1 MDATALKALDGR
13 RIVLGV
19 TGGIAAYKVA
29 SLASLL
35 VKSGAEVRV
44 VMTEAAQEF
53 ISARTFRELTGQPV
67 GTAMFGETSNYRVEH
82 IALAQFAELVVIAPA
97 TANFLAKAA
106 HGIADDLLTTMILAT
121 KAPIMVAPSMNV
133 NMFENAATQENL
145 SLLRRRGFQVIEPA
159 VGHLAC
165 GTSGRGRLPEPEE
178 LATAINDFFDRSN
191 KRELE
196 GKRIIVTAGGTI
208 EPIDPVRY
216 IGNRSS
222 GKMGFALA
230 ESAARR
236 GARVL
241 LVTAPSALADPLNV
255 EVVRIETA
263 CQMREAVLAE
273 YDRCD
278 AVIMS
283 AAVADYR
290 PRLVATE
297 KIKKS
302 EPTLTIEL
310 EKNPD
315 ILFELGQKK
324 ARQVLIGFAAET
336 TNIEEYAARKLEQKN
351 LDLIVANDVT
361 VAGAGFNADTNVVTM
376 MARDSSREDFPLMPK
391 SELADLIVERL
402 INIIR
407 LNEEAEK

>member
-67 GTAMFGETSNYRVEH
+67 GTAMFGETSNYRIEH

-222 GKMGFALA
+222 GKMGFAIA
-230 ESAARR
+230 EAAIRH

-241 LVTAPSALADPLNV
+241 LITAPSALDDPRGA
-255 EVVRIETA
+255 EVVRVETA
-263 CQMREAVLAE
+263 RQMREAVLSE
-273 YDRCD
+273 YERAD

-290 PRLVATE
+290 AKTIAPE

-302 EPTLTIEL
+302 APTLTIEL

-315 ILFELGQKK
+315 ILYELGQKK
-324 ARQVLIGFAAET
+324 SHQILIGFAAET
-336 TNIEEYAARKLEQKN
+336 TNVEEYAARKLEQKN
-351 LDLIVANDVT
+351 LDFIVANNVAT
-361 VAGAGFNADTNVVTM
+361 AGAGFNADTNIAM
-376 MARDSSREDFPLMPK
+376 ILWRDGRSEKFPLMPK
-391 SELADLIVERL
+391 SELAELIIERL
-402 INIIR
+402 IKQ
-407 LNEEAEK
+407 LL

>member
-1 MDATALKALDGR
+1 MSMDSRALTAIDGR

-29 SLASLL
+29 NLASLL
-35 VKSGAEVRV
+35 TKSGAQVRV
-44 VMTEAAQEF
+44 VMTKSAQEF
-53 ISARTFRELTGQPV
+53 ISARTFRELTSQPV
-67 GTAMFGETSNYRVEH
+67 GTEMFGSSNEHVEH
-82 IALAQFAELVVIAPA
+82 IALAQFAELVLIAPA

-106 HGIADDLLTTMILAT
+106 HGIADDLLTTMVLAT
-121 KAPIMVAPSMNV
+121 KAPIMAAPSMNV
-133 NMFENAATQENL
+133 NMFENAATQENI
-145 SLLRRRGFQVIEPA
+145 SILRRRGYHVIEPTE
-159 VGHLAC
+159 GHLAC
-165 GTSGRGRLPEPEE
+165 GTSGRGRLPEPED
-178 LATAINDFFDRSN
+178 LAMAINKWFERSFN
-191 KRELE
+191 RDLE
-196 GKRIIVTAGGTI
+196 GKSIIVTAGGTI

-230 ESAARR
+230 EAAAAH
-236 GARVL
+236 GAKVL
-241 LVTAPSALADPLNV
+241 LVTAPSALSDPRGV
-255 EVVRIETA
+255 EVVRVETA
-263 CQMREAVLAE
+263 CQMREAVLKVYAQ
-273 YDRCD
+273 CD

-290 PRLVATE
+290 PKIVAAE

-324 ARQVLIGFAAET
+324 SHQILIGFAAET
-336 TNIEEYAARKLEQKN
+336 MNIEEYALRKLEQKN

-361 VAGAGFNADTNVVTM
+361 VSGAGFNTDTNVVM
-376 MARDSSREDFPLMPK
+376 MFARDGSKENFPLMPK
-391 SELADLIVERL
+391 SELADLIVARL
-402 INIIR
+402 IK
-407 LNEEAEK
+407 LL

>member
-1 MDATALKALDGR
+1 M
-13 RIVLGV
+13 
-19 TGGIAAYKVA
+19 IAKN
-29 SLASLL
+29 L
-35 VKSGAEVRV
+35 
-44 VMTEAAQEF
+44 TELIGKTPMLE
-53 ISARTFRELTGQPV
+53 
-67 GTAMFGETSNYRVEH
+67 
-82 IALAQFAELVVIAPA
+82 IALPQ
-97 TANFLAKAA
+97 
-106 HGIADDLLTTMILAT
+106 
-121 KAPIMVAPSMNV
+121 S
-133 NMFENAATQENL
+133 
-145 SLLRRRGFQVIEPA
+145 
-159 VGHLAC
+159 
-165 GTSGRGRLPEPEE
+165 
-178 LATAINDFFDRSN
+178 
-191 KRELE
+191 
-196 GKRIIVTAGGTI
+196 
-208 EPIDPVRY
+208 
-216 IGNRSS
+216 
-222 GKMGFALA
+222 
-230 ESAARR
+230 

-241 LVTAPSALADPLNV
+241 LVTAPSALADPIDV

>member
-1 MDATALKALDGR
+1 MDATELKSIAGKK
-13 RIVLGV
+13 IILGV
-19 TGGIAAYKVA
+19 TGGIAAYKIA

-35 VKSGAEVRV
+35 VKGGATVRV
-44 VMTEAAQEF
+44 VMTAAAKEF
-53 ISARTFRELTGQPV
+53 ISARTFQELTGQPV
-67 GTAMFGETSNYRVEH
+67 SSEMFGSSNYRVEH
-82 IALAQFAELVVIAPA
+82 IELARWADAVMIAPA

-121 KAPIMVAPSMNV
+121 TAPIMVAPSMNDK
-133 NMFENAATQENL
+133 MLSNAATQENISIL
-145 SLLRRRGFQVIEPA
+145 KRRGFLVIEPSE
-159 VGHLAC
+159 GHLAC

-178 LATAINDFFDRSN
+178 LATRLNDFFSRST
-191 KRELE
+191 KELE
-196 GKRIIVTAGGTI
+196 GKKIIVTAGGTI

-222 GKMGFALA
+222 GKMGFAIA
-230 ESAARR
+230 ESAARH

-241 LVTAPSALADPLNV
+241 LITAPSALDDPRGV

-263 CQMREAVLAE
+263 RQMREAVLNA
-273 YDRCD
+273 YDDCD

-290 PRLVATE
+290 VKTPASE

-324 ARQVLIGFAAET
+324 RRQILIGFAAET
-336 TNIEEYAARKLEQKN
+336 TNLQEYAARKLEQKN
-351 LDLIVANDVT
+351 LDFIVANN
-361 VAGAGFNADTNVVTM
+361 VAQVGAGFNADTNIAM
-376 MARDSSREDFPLMPK
+376 IMSRDGSTENFPLIPK
-391 SELADLIVERL
+391 AELAELIIARL
-402 INIIR
+402 IKKI
-407 LNEEAEK
+407 

>member
-1 MDATALKALDGR
+1 MDATSLQAIKGKK
-13 RIVLGV
+13 IVLGV
-19 TGGIAAYKVA
+19 TGGIAAFKIA

-44 VMTEAAQEF
+44 VMTAAAQEF
-53 ISARTFRELTGQPV
+53 ISARTFQELTGQPV
-67 GTAMFGETSNYRVEH
+67 STEMFGSSSNYHVEH
-82 IALAQFAELVVIAPA
+82 IALAQWAELVMIAPA

-121 KAPIMVAPSMNV
+121 TASIMVSPSMNV
-133 NMFENAATQENL
+133 NMYENAATQENI
-145 SLLRRRGFQVIEPA
+145 SLLRRRGFWIIEPA

-165 GTSGRGRLPEPEE
+165 GTTGKGRLPEPEE
-178 LATAINDFFDRSN
+178 LADRINEFFEGKA

-222 GKMGFALA
+222 GKMGFAIA
-230 ESAARR
+230 EAAARH

-241 LVTAPSALADPLNV
+241 LITAPSALSDPRGV
-255 EVVRIETA
+255 KVIRIETA
-263 CQMREAVLAE
+263 CQMREAVLKE
-273 YDRCD
+273 YDSCD

-290 PRLVATE
+290 AKTIAPE

-324 ARQVLIGFAAET
+324 SHQILMGFAAET
-336 TNIEEYAARKLEQKN
+336 TNVEEYAARKLEQKN
-351 LDLIVANDVT
+351 LDFIVANNVAT
-361 VAGAGFNADTNVVTM
+361 AGAGFNTDTNVAM
-376 MARDSSREDFPLMPK
+376 IICRGGKAEKFPLMPK
-391 SELADLIVERL
+391 TELAEIIIQRL
-402 INIIR
+402 IK
-407 LNEEAEK
+407 LF

>member
-1 MDATALKALDGR
+1 MDATSLQSIKGKK
-13 RIVLGV
+13 IVLGV
-19 TGGIAAYKVA
+19 TGGIAAFKIA

-35 VKSGAEVRV
+35 VKGGAEVRV
-44 VMTEAAQEF
+44 VMTKAATEF
-53 ISARTFRELTGQPV
+53 ISARTFQELTGQPV
-67 GTAMFGETSNYRVEH
+67 STEMFGGSSNYRVEH
-82 IALAQFAELVVIAPA
+82 IALAQWAELTVIAPA

-121 KAPIMVAPSMNV
+121 TAPIMVSPSMNV
-133 NMFENAATQENL
+133 NMFENAATQENI
-145 SLLRRRGFQVIEPA
+145 SILRRRGFLVIEPA

-165 GTSGRGRLPEPEE
+165 GTSGKGRLPEPEE
-178 LATAINDFFDRSN
+178 LAVRINEFFEGG
-191 KRELE
+191 ELE

-222 GKMGFALA
+222 GKMGFAIA
-230 ESAARR
+230 EAAIRH

-241 LVTAPSALADPLNV
+241 LITAPSALDDPRGA
-255 EVVRIETA
+255 EVVRVETA
-263 CQMREAVLAE
+263 RQMREAVLSE
-273 YDRCD
+273 YERAD

-290 PRLVATE
+290 AKTIAPE

-315 ILFELGQKK
+315 ILYELGQKK
-324 ARQVLIGFAAET
+324 SHQILIGFAAET
-336 TNIEEYAARKLEQKN
+336 TNVEEYAARKLEQKN
-351 LDLIVANDVT
+351 LDFIVANNVAT
-361 VAGAGFNADTNVVTM
+361 AGAGFNADTNIAM
-376 MARDSSREDFPLMPK
+376 ILWRDGRSEKFPLMPK
-391 SELADLIVERL
+391 SELAELIIERL
-402 INIIR
+402 IKQ
-407 LNEEAEK
+407 LL

>member
-1 MDATALKALDGR
+1 MDATSLQSIKGKK
-13 RIVLGV
+13 IVLGV
-19 TGGIAAYKVA
+19 TGGIAAFKIA

-35 VKSGAEVRV
+35 VKGGAEVRV
-44 VMTEAAQEF
+44 VMTEAATEF
-53 ISARTFRELTGQPV
+53 ISARTFQELTGQPV
-67 GTAMFGETSNYRVEH
+67 STEMFGGSSNYRVEH
-82 IALAQFAELVVIAPA
+82 IALAQWAELTVIAPA

-121 KAPIMVAPSMNV
+121 TAPIMVSPSMNV
-133 NMFENAATQENL
+133 NMFENAATQENI
-145 SLLRRRGFQVIEPA
+145 SILRRRGFLVIEPA

-165 GTSGRGRLPEPEE
+165 GTSGKGRLPEPEE
-178 LATAINDFFDRSN
+178 LAVRINEFFEGG
-191 KRELE
+191 ELE

-222 GKMGFALA
+222 GKMGFAIA
-230 ESAARR
+230 EAAIRH

-241 LVTAPSALADPLNV
+241 LITAPSALDDPRGA
-255 EVVRIETA
+255 EVVRVETA
-263 CQMREAVLAE
+263 RQMREAVLSE
-273 YDRCD
+273 YERAD

-290 PRLVATE
+290 AKTIAPE

-315 ILFELGQKK
+315 ILYELGQKK
-324 ARQVLIGFAAET
+324 SHQILIGFAAET
-336 TNIEEYAARKLEQKN
+336 TNVEEYAARKLEQKN
-351 LDLIVANDVT
+351 LDFIVANNVAT
-361 VAGAGFNADTNVVTM
+361 AGAGFNADTNIAM
-376 MARDSSREDFPLMPK
+376 ILWRDGRSEKFPLMPK
-391 SELADLIVERL
+391 SELAELIIERL
-402 INIIR
+402 IKQ
-407 LNEEAEK
+407 LL

>member
-1 MDATALKALDGR
+1 MDSRALTAIDGR

-29 SLASLL
+29 NLASLL
-35 VKSGAEVRV
+35 TKSGAQVRV
-44 VMTEAAQEF
+44 VMTKSAQEF
-53 ISARTFRELTGQPV
+53 ISARTFRELTSQPV
-67 GTAMFGETSNYRVEH
+67 GTEMFGSSNEHVEH
-82 IALAQFAELVVIAPA
+82 IALAQFAELVLIAPA

-106 HGIADDLLTTMILAT
+106 HGIADDLLTTMVLAT
-121 KAPIMVAPSMNV
+121 KAPIMAAPSMNV
-133 NMFENAATQENL
+133 NMFENAATQENI
-145 SLLRRRGFQVIEPA
+145 SILRRRGYHVIEPTE
-159 VGHLAC
+159 GHLAC
-165 GTSGRGRLPEPEE
+165 GTSGRGRLPEPED
-178 LATAINDFFDRSN
+178 LAMAINKWFERSFN
-191 KRELE
+191 RDLE
-196 GKRIIVTAGGTI
+196 GKSIIVTAGGTI

-230 ESAARR
+230 EAAAAH
-236 GARVL
+236 GAKVL
-241 LVTAPSALADPLNV
+241 LVTAPSALSDPRGV
-255 EVVRIETA
+255 EVVRVETA
-263 CQMREAVLAE
+263 CQMREAVLKVYAQ
-273 YDRCD
+273 CD

-290 PRLVATE
+290 PKIVAAE

-324 ARQVLIGFAAET
+324 SHQILIGFAAET
-336 TNIEEYAARKLEQKN
+336 MNIEEYALRKLEQKN

-361 VAGAGFNADTNVVTM
+361 VSGAGFNTDTNVVM
-376 MARDSSREDFPLMPK
+376 MFARDGSKENFPLMPK
-391 SELADLIVERL
+391 SELADLIVARL
-402 INIIR
+402 IK
-407 LNEEAEK
+407 LL

>member
-1 MDATALKALDGR
+1 MDATSLQAIKGKK
-13 RIVLGV
+13 IVLGV
-19 TGGIAAYKVA
+19 TGGIAAFKIA

-44 VMTEAAQEF
+44 VMTAAAQEF
-53 ISARTFRELTGQPV
+53 ISARTFQELTGQPV
-67 GTAMFGETSNYRVEH
+67 STEMFGSSSNYHVEH
-82 IALAQFAELVVIAPA
+82 IALAQWAELVMIAPA

-121 KAPIMVAPSMNV
+121 TASIMVSPSMNV
-133 NMFENAATQENL
+133 NMYENAAMQENI
-145 SLLRRRGFQVIEPA
+145 SLLRRRGFWIIEPA

-165 GTSGRGRLPEPEE
+165 GTTGKGRLPEPEE
-178 LATAINDFFDRSN
+178 LADRINEFFEGKA

-222 GKMGFALA
+222 GKMGFAIA
-230 ESAARR
+230 EAAARH

-241 LVTAPSALADPLNV
+241 LITAPSALSDPRGV
-255 EVVRIETA
+255 KVIRIETA
-263 CQMREAVLAE
+263 CQMREAVLKE
-273 YDRCD
+273 YDSCD

-290 PRLVATE
+290 AKTIAPE

-324 ARQVLIGFAAET
+324 SHQILIGFAAET

-351 LDLIVANDVT
+351 LDFIVANNVAT
-361 VAGAGFNADTNVVTM
+361 AGAGFNTDTNVAM
-376 MARDSSREDFPLMPK
+376 IICRGGKAEKFPLMPK
-391 SELADLIVERL
+391 TELAEIIIQRL
-402 INIIR
+402 IK
-407 LNEEAEK
+407 LF